1 MSQDARPL
9 LPSPSPPSISKTQ
22 LLGFFVAGLF
32 NNFPYVVM
40 LSAALALVGDSV
52 PPSVVLIADI
62 LPGFLT
68 QLAAPW
74 FADKFTYRSRII
86 TATILNV
93 SSLLVAGLG
102 KNTAVRLLGVGA
114 ASIASAFGELT
125 FLAYSAHFHRNA
137 VSAWSSGTGA
147 AGVAGAAVYLVLSL
161 YYSNQTTMIMS
172 APLGLFVFLSYAFVI
187 GKPAVGLVPDG
198 PVEVDEAEAE
208 PEPTKDHE
216 APAVLSVAEKLRVLR
231 QLTPYLWALGSVYFF
246 EYMIN
251 QSVDPVLVF
260 RNSSLIPE
268 KHQYTSYQLA
278 YQIGVFVSRS
288 SVNLLPIPNV
298 WWLQVPSLL
307 QAVNCVVLSFAAV
320 HNFLP
325 GIVAALAIIVFE
337 GLMGGAVYVNTFML
351 IRSPSSRLHGKAKEF
366 ALGAT
371 SQSYGFAIT
380 LAGLI
385 GLYWTP
391 FLSRHSDIASS
402 TEEGRHAV
410 AVRRTPAERNDERTW
425 RRVEERRETTTV
437 QPQAWTTH
445 EEYKDVSPH
454 SPKM

>member
-1 MSQDARPL
+1 MAPDARPL
-9 LPSPSPPSISKTQ
+9 LPSPSTPSISKKQ
-22 LLGFFVAGLF
+22 LAGFFIAGTKETVVSLSLAPSHSRSSDTHSLPLSLSLSLSLGLF

-40 LSAALALVGDSV
+40 LSAALSLVGDSV

-74 FADKFTYRSRII
+74 FADAFSYRSRIV

-93 SSLLVAGLG
+93 TSLLVAGLG
-102 KNTAVRLLGVGA
+102 TNTGIRLLGVAA
-114 ASIASAFGELT
+114 ASVASAFGELT

-147 AGVAGAAVYLVLSL
+147 AGVAGAAIYLVLSL
-161 YYSNQTTMIMS
+161 YFSNQTTMIMS
-172 APLGLFVFLSYAFVI
+172 APLGLFVFLAFQFII
-187 GKPAVGLVPDG
+187 GRPAVGLVPDG
-198 PVEVDEAEAE
+198 PREVEEAEAE
-208 PEPTKDHE
+208 PETTDTKDHDSLT
-216 APAVLSVAEKLRVLR
+216 PLTVSEKLRVLR

-260 RNSSLIPE
+260 PNSTLIPE

-288 SVNLLPIPNV
+288 SVNVLPIPSV
-298 WWLQVPSLL
+298 WWLQIPSLL
-307 QAVNCVVLSFAAV
+307 QAVNCVVLSWAAI

-325 GIVAALAIIVFE
+325 GVAAALAIIVFE

-380 LAGLI
+380 LAGVI

-391 FLSRHSDIASS
+391 FLSRHAD
-402 TEEGRHAV
+402 
-410 AVRRTPAERNDERTW
+410 
-425 RRVEERRETTTV
+425 
-437 QPQAWTTH
+437 
-445 EEYKDVSPH
+445 
-454 SPKM
+454 M